1 MQKYDIIPGT
11 KTIEALLSKSSI
23 LFSLLVVYQALFG
36 GIAFSQPPQ
45 RLVKFLDNPIAK
57 MITLVAVAFTATM
70 DIESAMLAV
79 FIFIG
84 LIYLL
89 RTPEERKKA
98 KGLI

>member
-11 KTIEALLSKSSI
+11 KSIEAILSKSSI

-36 GIAFSQPPQ
+36 GVAFSEPPKK
-45 RLVKFLDNPIAK
+45 LVKFLDNPISK
-57 MITLVAVAFTATM
+57 LMTLIAVAFTATM

-84 LIYLL
+84 IVYAL
-89 RTPEERKKA
+89 RTPEERKNA